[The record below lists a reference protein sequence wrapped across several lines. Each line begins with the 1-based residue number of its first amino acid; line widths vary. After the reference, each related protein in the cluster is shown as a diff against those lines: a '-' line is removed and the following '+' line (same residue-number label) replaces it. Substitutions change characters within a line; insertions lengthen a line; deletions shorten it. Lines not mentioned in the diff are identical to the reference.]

1 MSINRW
7 LGDGIQFI
15 DSSACQSTANGP
27 DCLTMRVDLLKSV
40 AGDKP
45 NDIAWQSTTWK
56 NVILE
61 VSIERTANILNR

>member
-1 MSINRW
+1 
-7 LGDGIQFI
+7 
-15 DSSACQSTANGP
+15 
-27 DCLTMRVDLLKSV
+27 MRVDLLKSV